1 MSLTHY
7 RILHLTETCMY
18 LMIRM
23 FVPGIHGTPFFPG
36 VIKPGKP
43 NQIAIKKVLPGLV
56 SKDAY
61 HQA

>member
-1 MSLTHY
+1 
-7 RILHLTETCMY
+7 MY

-36 VIKPGKP
+36 AIKPGKP
-43 NQIAIKKVLPGLV
+43 NQITIKVSPGLV

-61 HQA
+61 HQT